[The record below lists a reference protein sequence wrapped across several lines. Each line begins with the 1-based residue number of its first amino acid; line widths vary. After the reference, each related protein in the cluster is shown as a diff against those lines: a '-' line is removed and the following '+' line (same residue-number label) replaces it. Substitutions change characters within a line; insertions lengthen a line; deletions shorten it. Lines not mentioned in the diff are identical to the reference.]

1 MPEIDAQTFKDY
13 FYGRFALSNHWQAF
27 EPVAKYL
34 NTLKANQRFHHLFPI
49 LQDVHQYPYEFQKV
63 AAGLMMKV
71 DAACPVNV
79 GEAAL
84 PVLDTIDLSVQEF
97 PFFLAKRHGRD
108 RVLQDLGALSSPAL
122 SEPQRKRL
130 DTLIYWTR
138 GFTEDRYEQLRQLW
152 SARIKG

>member
-1 MPEIDAQTFKDY
+1 
-13 FYGRFALSNHWQAF
+13 
-27 EPVAKYL
+27 
-34 NTLKANQRFHHLFPI
+34 
-49 LQDVHQYPYEFQKV
+49 VHQYPYEFQKV

>member
-1 MPEIDAQTFKDY
+1 MPDLDARTFKEY
-13 FYGRFALSNHWQAF
+13 FYERFSLSNRWQAF

-34 NTLKANQRFHHLFPI
+34 NTLKASQRFHHLFPI
-49 LQDVHQYPYEFQKV
+49 LQDVHQYPYDFQKV

-71 DAACPVNV
+71 DAACPVDV
-79 GEAAL
+79 REAAL

-97 PFFLAKRHGRD
+97 PYFLAKRHGRD
-108 RVLQDLGALSSPAL
+108 QVLQDLGALSRPAL
-122 SEPQRKRL
+122 SDPQRLRL

-138 GFTEDRYEQLRQLW
+138 GFTEDRYEDLRRLW

>member
-1 MPEIDAQTFKDY
+1 MPDLDAQTFKEY
-13 FYGRFALSNHWQAF
+13 FYERFSLTNSWQAF

-34 NTLKANQRFHHLFPI
+34 NALKANQRFYHLFPI
-49 LQDVHQYPYEFQKV
+49 LQDVHQYPYAFQKV

-71 DAACPVNV
+71 DAACPVDV
-79 GEAAL
+79 REAAL

-97 PFFLAKRHGRD
+97 PYFLAKRLGRD
-108 RVLQDLGALSSPAL
+108 RVLQDLGALSRPAL
-122 SEPQRKRL
+122 SDPQRLRL

-138 GFTEDRYEQLRQLW
+138 GFTEDRYEDLRRLW